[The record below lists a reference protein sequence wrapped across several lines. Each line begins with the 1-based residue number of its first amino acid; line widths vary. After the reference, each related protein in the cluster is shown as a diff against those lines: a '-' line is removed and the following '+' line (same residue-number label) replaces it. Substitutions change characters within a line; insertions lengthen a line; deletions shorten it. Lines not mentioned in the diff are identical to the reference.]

1 VLAAHFG
8 KRRRIRNVLRRRS
21 RYSSSYPITNLR
33 VEMETG
39 ERLSLV
45 LKDLSP
51 CSLLEEARDVRPEFL
66 YNPLRE
72 IEMYRAVLK
81 PGRFGTAVWYGAVV

>member
-1 VLAAHFG
+1 MRAFTRVPNTAEQLQEELEGVLAAHFG

-72 IEMYRAVLK
+72 I
-81 PGRFGTAVWYGAVV
+81 